1 MSKKQKQLWDL
12 LLELRIKLQRSLTD
26 ANKLPQADI
35 YTDFNKNDEIKTA
48 FTEATEEL
56 DGLVNDLMEFSNTM
70 RDANPVIPK
79 AQEPESKSNDII
91 DNWWHRIETS
101 LDCFEPYQNE
111 VIDRWNQR
119 TQLIAGMKN
128 KQLKAL
134 NQSILNQV
142 NKILS
147 EKVRLIKRTQL
158 KRTPYTVIGKKKKEQ
173 PIADQSIKQPTA
185 AQEEYDESIFDDTD
199 FYQQLLRELIENGLA
214 SIDPSDNL
222 ALSKHYLA
230 TKKLR
235 IKMHKNVDRRSS
247 KGRKIKYEVQQKL
260 VNFMVPLPVT
270 TSNISE
276 ELFANL
282 FGKMNQ

>member
-1 MSKKQKQLWDL
+1 
-12 LLELRIKLQRSLTD
+12 
-26 ANKLPQADI
+26 
-35 YTDFNKNDEIKTA
+35 
-48 FTEATEEL
+48 
-56 DGLVNDLMEFSNTM
+56 M

-158 KRTPYTVIGKKKKEQ
+158 KRTPYKVIGKKKKEQ

-185 AQEEYDESIFDDTD
+185 VQEEYDESIFDDTD

>member
-1 MSKKQKQLWDL
+1 
-12 LLELRIKLQRSLTD
+12 
-26 ANKLPQADI
+26 
-35 YTDFNKNDEIKTA
+35 
-48 FTEATEEL
+48 
-56 DGLVNDLMEFSNTM
+56 
-70 RDANPVIPK
+70 
-79 AQEPESKSNDII
+79 
-91 DNWWHRIETS
+91 
-101 LDCFEPYQNE
+101 
-111 VIDRWNQR
+111 
-119 TQLIAGMKN
+119 
-128 KQLKAL
+128 
-134 NQSILNQV
+134 LNQV

-158 KRTPYTVIGKKKKEQ
+158 KRTPYKVIGKKKKEQ

-185 AQEEYDESIFDDTD
+185 VQEEYDESIFDDTD

-214 SIDPSDNL
+214 SIDPADNL

-282 FGKMNQ
+282 FGKMKQ